1 MYNRRMMSNDA
12 FEEDVLQF
20 PLPYAVKVMGSN
32 QEDFPSLVLAAV
44 SAHAPDANEATI
56 RTRLSSGGK
65 YISITV
71 SFVAHSRPQIEAIY
85 AALGAMPQV
94 VMVL

>member
-1 MYNRRMMSNDA
+1 MMSHDA
-12 FEEDVLQF
+12 IEDDLLQF

-32 QEDFPSLVLAAV
+32 HDNFASLVLEAISV
-44 SAHAPDANEATI
+44 HAPDVNKATM

-65 YISITV
+65 YISVTV
-71 SFVAHSRPQIEAIY
+71 SFTAHSRLQIEAIY
-85 AALGAMPQV
+85 AALGALPQV